1 MRLLFA
7 IDNLSSGGAQ
17 RQLTSLAI
25 ELTRR
30 GHCVEVFVYHADS
43 HFENDLVAA
52 GITVHQHRKRRRFS
66 LSPAWHLRSL
76 FRTGNYELILSF
88 LPVPNTYCLIAAAG
102 LAQRPKIVVSERS
115 FLRPGMEGVR
125 KAILERF
132 YPRADHITVN
142 SHHMREYYA
151 RRYGWGPDRVSTIWN
166 GLDLGRFAAT
176 PLARRDDEPL
186 RLLCVGRMVPLKN
199 WHLLVEAVG
208 RLRTEGIDVRV
219 SLAGRT
225 DRMAPA
231 EADYFAKIQKSLR
244 EFHVE
249 DAWRFLG
256 ERTDIAE
263 LFATHHVLVHPSTIE
278 GLSNVICESLACGR
292 PAIVGDAFDHRRLI
306 QSGETGWLFDAQSA
320 ESLANAIRCLHA
332 LPAERLAAMGI
343 AARRFA
349 EEHLTVSRLADEY
362 EALFRRLIDT
372 AAESDPSAKTRG
384 DSNAPSGDSARCKS
398 PGVADVA
405 LKR

>member
-17 RQLTSLAI
+17 RQLTSLAT

-30 GHCVEVFVYHADS
+30 GHHVEVFVYHADS
-43 HFENDLVAA
+43 HFQNDLAAA
-52 GITVHQHRKRRRFS
+52 GIVVHQHRKRRRFS

-76 FRTGNYELILSF
+76 FRAGNYDVALSF
-88 LPVPNTYCLIAAAG
+88 LPVPNTYCLIAATG
-102 LAQRPKIVVSERS
+102 LAHPPKIIVSERS
-115 FLRPGMEGVR
+115 FLRPGMEGLR
-125 KAILERF
+125 KGILERL

-166 GLDLGRFAAT
+166 GLDLSQFAAT
-176 PLARRDDEPL
+176 PLARRDGEPL
-186 RLLCVGRMVPLKN
+186 RLLCIGRIVPLKN
-199 WHLLVEAVG
+199 WHLLVQAVA
-208 RLRTEGIDVRV
+208 RLRTEGIDVHV

-225 DRMAPA
+225 ERMAPA
-231 EADYFAKIQKSLR
+231 EAAYFAQVQQTLQTLQ
-244 EFHVE
+244 VA
-249 DAWRFLG
+249 DAWTFLG
-256 ERTDIAE
+256 ERTDVAE
-263 LFATHHVLVHPSTIE
+263 LFATHHALVHPSTIE

-320 ESLANAIRCLHA
+320 ESLADAIRRLNA
-332 LPAERLAAMGI
+332 LPSERLAAMGI

-362 EALFRRLIDT
+362 EALFRRLVDQAANELTRVGISGESTNVADT
-372 AAESDPSAKTRG
+372 ALNR
-384 DSNAPSGDSARCKS
+384 
-398 PGVADVA
+398 
-405 LKR
+405 